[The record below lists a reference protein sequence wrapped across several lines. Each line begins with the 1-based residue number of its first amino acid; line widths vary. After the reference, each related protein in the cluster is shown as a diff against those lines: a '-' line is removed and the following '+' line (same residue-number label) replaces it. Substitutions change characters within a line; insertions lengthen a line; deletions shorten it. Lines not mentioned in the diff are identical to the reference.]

1 MRVVTPKKKNVITN
15 RKKDD
20 LLSRLHQIHEDT
32 PLDDIENNNVI
43 RDLVINDE
51 VLGLNILNRLDA
63 LIQGLKKE
71 RISRI
76 YRAWDRRFITAFEA
90 VHI

>member
-1 MRVVTPKKKNVITN
+1 MRVVTPKKKNVITK

-20 LLSRLHQIHEDT
+20 PLSRLHQIHEDT

-43 RDLVINDE
+43 RDLIINDE

-76 YRAWDRRFITAFEA
+76 NRAWDRRFITAFETM
-90 VHI
+90 HI